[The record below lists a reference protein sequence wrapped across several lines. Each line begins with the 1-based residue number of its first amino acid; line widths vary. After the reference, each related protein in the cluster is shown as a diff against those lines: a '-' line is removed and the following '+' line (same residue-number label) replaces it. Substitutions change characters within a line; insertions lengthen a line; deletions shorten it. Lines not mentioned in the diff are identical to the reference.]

1 MLLNAE
7 QAVNGRSGAAIA
19 IRLSRHDERVEC
31 AVTDNGGGMPASTP
45 LPFTLTAVPEDAP
58 RIGLGLEASRWL
70 AEREGGC
77 LTLESVPGGTRAVLT
92 LRA

>member
-1 MLLNAE
+1 MERNVIIVVVVIVALAF
-7 QAVNGRSGAAIA
+7 GA
-19 IRLSRHDERVEC
+19 LVWWKQSQSTE
-31 AVTDNGGGMPASTP
+31 PASTP

-77 LTLESVPGGTRAVLT
+77 LTLEAVPGGTRAVLT